1 MDKTVNTVQMGDE
14 FNRIVQ
20 EVITTGDRVIVEQDG
35 KAVAVVAPIEWY
47 AQWQRSREAFFQKM
61 HDVAARANMDPDEA
75 DALVEEAVREARA
88 EKRQSPS

>member
-20 EVITTGDRVIVEQDG
+20 DVIATGDRVIVEQDG
-35 KAVAVVAPIEWY
+35 KAVVVVAPIEWY
-47 AQWQRSREAFFQKM
+47 AQWLRSREAFFTRM

-75 DALVEEAVREARA
+75 DALVEEAVREVRA
-88 EKRQSPS
+88 QKRQSQP